1 MSRAVTSADVA
12 ILVQSSPWGFKTSEI
27 AEHFHVRHETALQ
40 LARYAKAAG
49 LISSV
54 NVKGWRGWMS
64 RDLADAR
71 AAELMEARKAHK
83 RAMHHK
89 RRAEMAANP
98 GDSHVD
104 PPDWPITRRIVRAG
118 DEPPPKTT
126 APRSVFELGRI
137 A

>member
-1 MSRAVTSADVA
+1 MNGAVTSADVA

-83 RAMHHK
+83 RAMQAGLLA
-89 RRAEMAANP
+89 RLAEYLPDDLADQMLDIAA
-98 GDSHVD
+98 
-104 PPDWPITRRIVRAG
+104 
-118 DEPPPKTT
+118 
-126 APRSVFELGRI
+126 ELE